1 MSEALQTREGA
12 NKASKMLGK
21 CKTIMIFNAVNF
33 SRVKVR
39 QLPLVMATAE
49 LILLNILII
58 ILSSARH
65 ISFVLR
71 PR

>member
-1 MSEALQTREGA
+1 MCFPIRKWITF
-12 NKASKMLGK
+12 SKTFLLLGK
-21 CKTIMIFNAVNF
+21 CRTIMIFYAVNF

>member
-1 MSEALQTREGA
+1 MQTRVGA
-12 NKASKMLGK
+12 NKAFKMLGK

-39 QLPLVMATAE
+39 QLPLVMDTAE

-58 ILSSARH
+58 ILSTAVTFH
-65 ISFVLR
+65 LF
-71 PR
+71 

>member
-1 MSEALQTREGA
+1 
-12 NKASKMLGK
+12 MLGK

-39 QLPLVMATAE
+39 QLPLVMDTAE

-58 ILSSARH
+58 ILSTAVTFH
-65 ISFVLR
+65 LF
-71 PR
+71 